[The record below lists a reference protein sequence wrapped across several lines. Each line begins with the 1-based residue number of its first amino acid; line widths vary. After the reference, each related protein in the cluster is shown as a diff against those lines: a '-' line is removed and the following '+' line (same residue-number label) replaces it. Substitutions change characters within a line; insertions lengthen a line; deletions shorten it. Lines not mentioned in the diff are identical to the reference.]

1 MKKRSEHRWL
11 STEEIMD
18 QMDSIRK
25 LAVLCLFNFM
35 LAAVSLVIVA
45 EEPAETM
52 KSGLTLEVYSA
63 TWCGPCKRFAP
74 VIDRACKAE
83 GVTYRKNVISG
94 SFPASWKRLGIRSVP
109 TVRFVKDG
117 REVYRCGPL
126 SESSLR
132 AVIRKHK

>member
-1 MKKRSEHRWL
+1 MTKMNLVMIWL
-11 STEEIMD
+11 FY
-18 QMDSIRK
+18 
-25 LAVLCLFNFM
+25 CM
-35 LAAVSLVIVA
+35 LAAAAMVVVA
-45 EEPAETM
+45 EEPSTSM
-52 KSGLTLEVYSA
+52 KSDLTLEVYSA

-83 GVTYRKNVISG
+83 GVTYRKNVTSG

-132 AVIRKHK
+132 AAIRKHK